1 MTQRAVRLTR
11 LAGLAVLL
19 CLAVG
24 MKTFS
29 PPIGETGSL
38 SSSSSGSA
46 PSDLSAGTEGGNS
59 SASPSSPSSAGSEG
73 NVSSSTSA
81 SNGTTETLPPASSG
95 SSSASAGRQTGTTS
109 PSSTSPATV
118 PSGKILTGYYTG
130 WSSYKGYTPEKIPVG
145 QLTYLNYAFAKIDS
159 STGRIALADPA
170 NDRRNF
176 AGIRSLKKKNSRLKT
191 LISIGGWDYSTY
203 FSDIASTDARRE
215 TFAQSCLD
223 FILEHGFDGID
234 LDWEY
239 PVSGGLAGNTNRPQD
254 KRNFTLLLE
263 TIRKK
268 LNEQEK
274 KDGRRYFLTIAGAA
288 NTSYLSKIEP
298 VAVANLVDYLFVM
311 AYDIHGP
318 WDSYADFN
326 APLYPS
332 GENSP
337 QYQNS
342 VYDGIAA
349 YRNSGVPA
357 DKLVLGMPFYGYIY
371 QGVTHQNNGLY
382 SRFSSAKSAGYD
394 AICGAYLNNSAYQQF
409 RFAAAQVPYLY
420 GESTFI
426 TYEDAQ
432 SIAAK
437 TALANTQGLAGV
449 GIWELSYDSEGVL
462 LKSAFSRLRN

>member
-11 LAGLAVLL
+11 PAGLAVLL

-38 SSSSSGSA
+38 
-46 PSDLSAGTEGGNS
+46 
-59 SASPSSPSSAGSEG
+59 
-73 NVSSSTSA
+73 
-81 SNGTTETLPPASSG
+81 
-95 SSSASAGRQTGTTS
+95 
-109 PSSTSPATV
+109 
-118 PSGKILTGYYTG
+118 
-130 WSSYKGYTPEKIPVG
+130 
-145 QLTYLNYAFAKIDS
+145 
-159 STGRIALADPA
+159 
-170 NDRRNF
+170 
-176 AGIRSLKKKNSRLKT
+176 
-191 LISIGGWDYSTY
+191 IGGWDYSTY

-254 KRNFTLLLE
+254 KRNFSLLLE
-263 TIRKK
+263 AIRKK

-311 AYDIHGP
+311 AYDIHGL

-382 SRFSSAKSAGYD
+382 SPFSSAKSAGYD
-394 AICGAYLNNSAYQQF
+394 AICGAYLNSSAYQQF
-409 RFAAAQVPYLY
+409 RSAAAQVPYLY